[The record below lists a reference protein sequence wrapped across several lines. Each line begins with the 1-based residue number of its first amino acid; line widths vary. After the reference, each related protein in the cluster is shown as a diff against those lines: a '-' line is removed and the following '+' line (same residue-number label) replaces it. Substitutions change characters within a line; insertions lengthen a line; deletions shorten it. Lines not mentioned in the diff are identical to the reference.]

1 MRIARRPP
9 PSPLTVV
16 EERQAGDG
24 TRKLVLRTHDGSA
37 IEAVVIPSPGR
48 VTLCVSSQVGCQ
60 LACRFCATGA
70 GGFTRDLRAS
80 EIVAQLHHAE
90 AGLPPGERITNV
102 VFMGMGEPLLN
113 LAAVL
118 AAIRELTDPRGLAIA
133 PRRITVSTAGIVP
146 KLRPLLEA
154 GPVNLAVS
162 LHATT
167 DAVRDRLVPLNR
179 RHPLADLL
187 GALRAEPLVSK
198 RRPVLFEYTLLDGV
212 NDTVADAERLPALL
226 RGIPCRLNVI
236 PMNPYPGAPD
246 RGSPPE
252 AIARFTAAA
261 HAGGIR
267 VTLRR
272 HRGTDIAAACGQLA
286 TAARRRPAAAPA

>member
-1 MRIARRPP
+1 MPATHPP
-9 PSPLTVV
+9 ATLTIV
-16 EERQAGDG
+16 EQRQSRDG
-24 TRKLVLRTHDGSA
+24 TRKLVLRTHDGAA
-37 IEAVVIPSPGR
+37 IEAVVIPGPGR
-48 VTLCVSSQVGCQ
+48 VTLCVSSQVGCA

-70 GGFTRDLRAS
+70 GGFTRDLSAA
-80 EIVAQLHHAE
+80 EIVAQLHQAE
-90 AGLPPGERITNV
+90 AGRTHAERITNV

-113 LAAVL
+113 LPAVL
-118 AAIRELTDPRGLAIA
+118 GAIRALTDPRGLAIA

-146 KLRPLLEA
+146 KIRPLLES

-167 DAVRDRLVPLNR
+167 DAVRDRLVPVNR
-179 RHPLADLL
+179 RHPLGDLL
-187 GALRAEPLVSK
+187 GALRDEPLVSK
-198 RRPVLFEYTLLDGV
+198 RRPVLFEYTLLEGV

-226 RGIPCRLNVI
+226 RDIPCRLNVI
-236 PMNPYPGAPD
+236 PMNPYPGAAD

-272 HRGTDIAAACGQLA
+272 DRGTDIAAACGQLA
-286 TAARRRPAAAPA
+286 TAARPRPAPAPA